1 MRLFLEPV
9 FNQPLQGEN
18 HSIPRFQGRCPPP
31 SRRQALAVLILLR
44 WGLKSTAYK
53 KLEHRVLESQPHRL
67 AEARQLAEEAL
78 SIRQTLDP
86 AAAKI
91 WITYHIL
98 AQIANK
104 QNDTYKTS
112 EYRRK
117 SQEAK
122 AGTRYELW
130 KHGSLIVGVV
140 ASVIGN
146 TEVRKEL
153 ESQMEIVRKEG
164 ENLVAVI
171 HRVLD
176 GERDEEVLYEP
187 LNYVEADIINAILRG
202 IEEPETLKELLE

>member
-1 MRLFLEPV
+1 M
-9 FNQPLQGEN
+9 
-18 HSIPRFQGRCPPP
+18 
-31 SRRQALAVLILLR
+31 
-44 WGLKSTAYK
+44 
-53 KLEHRVLESQPHRL
+53 
-67 AEARQLAEEAL
+67 AEEAL